1 VPGAI
6 DHLLVMFARGRR
18 VALSRESALALLLA
32 ALTLAVYGRAV
43 GFGFVVFDDP
53 RYVTDNFQVLSGLSL
68 SGIRW
73 ACATFHDCNWI
84 PLTWISLMLDA
95 TLYGRR
101 AGGFHATNILLH
113 VANVLLVFALFA
125 GATRQTLP
133 SAFVAAL
140 FAIHPMHVESVA
152 WVTERKDVLSMFFGL
167 LSLCAYVRYA
177 RSGRI
182 AWLAS
187 AFLFFVCSL
196 ASKPTFV
203 TLPFVFLLFDFWPLG
218 RIGALATVAGDARG
232 PGPRFQRRYPVLEKL
247 PFFIVSAALC
257 GIALWAQTQ
266 GGAARP
272 LTEVSLPVRAL
283 NAILAYGLYLEKAVA
298 PLGLAIFYPH
308 PVNAVRLAEVVGIF
322 AILAA
327 ITGYAI
333 ANARSRRFLIVG
345 WLWYLGTLVPMIGL
359 VQVGLQQRADR
370 YAYFPYLG
378 LYVAIVWLVAERL
391 SPGVARRRPIG
402 LAASGVIALY
412 SVAAFIQV
420 GYWRDGITLM
430 RHDLE
435 VVEECSFAR
444 SVLADAL
451 MAESRVDEALE
462 QYQRAVE
469 LAPHEPL
476 PHVELGM
483 IFYDRREFRRANEQF
498 RAALEGDNRCGT
510 AHAGLAVVLCAQQR
524 FDEGRA
530 EFLKALEVDKKTF
543 SACAGLA
550 VLCRSLGEI
559 DESIAYTDRAL
570 EIDDSTPYCQRLRAM
585 KLVDQG
591 LVDDAT
597 ECLRQLAATA
607 PWQKGVAADLQ
618 QLEAMKVDRETPVR
632 E

>member
-1 VPGAI
+1 VPGAV
-6 DHLLVMFARGRR
+6 DHLLVIFARGRR
-18 VALSRESALALLLA
+18 VALSREFALALLLA

-53 RYVTDNFQVLSGLSL
+53 RYVTDNFHVLSGLSL

-73 ACATFHDCNWI
+73 ACTTFHDCNWI

-95 TLYGRR
+95 TLYGRW

-113 VANVLLVFALFA
+113 VANVLLVFVLFA

-152 WVTERKDVLSMFFGL
+152 WVTERKDVLSMFFAL
-167 LSLCAYVRYA
+167 LSLYAYVRYA

-196 ASKPTFV
+196 ASKPTVV
-203 TLPFVFLLFDFWPLG
+203 TLPFVFLLLDFWPLG
-218 RIGALATVAGDARG
+218 RVGNLATVAGEARV
-232 PGPRFQRRYPVLEKL
+232 PGPRFPWGSRVLEKV

-257 GIALWAQTQ
+257 GIALCAQTQ
-266 GGAARP
+266 GRATRP
-272 LTEVSLPVRAL
+272 LTEISLPVRAL
-283 NAILAYGLYLEKAVA
+283 NAILAYGLYLEKAVL
-298 PLGLAIFYPH
+298 PFGLAIFYPH
-308 PVNAVRLAEVVGIF
+308 PVNAVRLAEVVGVF

-327 ITGYAI
+327 VTGYAI
-333 ANARSRRFLIVG
+333 ANARRRPFLIVG
-345 WLWYLGTLVPMIGL
+345 WLWFLGTLVPMIGL

-370 YAYFPYLG
+370 YAYFPFLG
-378 LYVAIVWLVAERL
+378 LYLAIVWLVAERL
-391 SPGVARRRPIG
+391 SLGVARRRAIG

-412 SVAAFIQV
+412 SVVAFIQV
-420 GYWRDGITLM
+420 DYWRDGITLM

-435 VVEECSFAR
+435 VVEESSFAR

-451 MAESRVDEALE
+451 MAESRVDEAIE
-462 QYQRAVE
+462 QCQRAIE

-498 RAALEGDNRCGT
+498 RAALEGDDRCGT

-524 FDEGRA
+524 YDEAKA
-530 EFLKALEVDKKTF
+530 EFLKALDVDKKTF

-550 VLCRSLGEI
+550 ILCRSLGEV
-559 DESIAYTDRAL
+559 DDSIAFTDRAL
-570 EIDDSTPYCQRLRAM
+570 AIDDSTPYCQRLRAM
-585 KLVDQG
+585 KLVDKG

-618 QLEAMKVDRETPVR
+618 QLEAMKGDPETPVR